1 MQFVTEDIDS
11 YVSRKRNN
19 HVHGNHIEIQAI
31 SEIYNRPVEIYAYH
45 TEPVNIFGQ
54 NQIKEGVEPLRLSYQ
69 RGSHYNAIL
78 NPYRPAVGVGLGL
91 AGYCIKEV
99 APNVEH
105 LRDAVRLS
113 EDLEIEQTMFEDKLK
128 TTDWEATNDAIA
140 EQIARESYL
149 QWCREKHQQKTS
161 QNVHNSTITSTATGK
176 PPLFWH
182 EMLETFVKI
191 DFFLVASASAAAPY
205 NFTKM
210 HSKSPRDSD
219 DGSCESVDYYSNSL
233 SPNTD
238 SSSPDDR
245 QQGENSYV
253 LPIILISRRVH
264 FQYIILNC

>member
-1 MQFVTEDIDS
+1 MQFVTEDINE

-54 NQIKEGVEPLRLSYQ
+54 DQIKEGIEPLRLSYQ

-91 AGYCIKEV
+91 AGYCIKEE
-99 APNVEH
+99 APNVKH

-149 QWCREKHQQKTS
+149 QWCREKQQQKTS

-176 PPLFWH
+176 PRRARFYSRMLNDVLVLSRFPPILFY
-182 EMLETFVKI
+182 I
-191 DFFLVASASAAAPY
+191 ASASVAAPY

-245 QQGENSYV
+245 QQGES
-253 LPIILISRRVH
+253 S
-264 FQYIILNC
+264 

>member
-1 MQFVTEDIDS
+1 MQFVTEDINN

-54 NQIKEGVEPLRLSYQ
+54 DQIKAGVEPLRLLYQ

-91 AGYCIKEV
+91 AGYCVKDE
-99 APNVEH
+99 APNVTH
-105 LRDAVRLS
+105 MRDAVRLS

-149 QWCREKHQQKTS
+149 QWCREKQQHKTN

-176 PPLFWH
+176 L
-182 EMLETFVKI
+182 T
-191 DFFLVASASAAAPY
+191 S
-205 NFTKM
+205 
-210 HSKSPRDSD
+210 
-219 DGSCESVDYYSNSL
+219 
-233 SPNTD
+233 
-238 SSSPDDR
+238 
-245 QQGENSYV
+245 
-253 LPIILISRRVH
+253 
-264 FQYIILNC
+264 